1 VEVMRKTEVL
11 EWNSFMEGEVKP
23 KVAPKKVIP
32 SIVTGAFLV
41 NKASVVLA
49 ATEIAPG
56 ADSTGLAKLIFEI
69 LGIADYIAWGGLIF
83 AGVSWMFNNRTVAI
97 ERGVGVT
104 AGYLIIRKSWA
115 YVQFLKGV

>member
-1 VEVMRKTEVL
+1 MGKTEVL
-11 EWNSFMEGEVKP
+11 EWNSFMKGECKS
-23 KVAPKKVIP
+23 KSDSKKVIP

-41 NKASVVLA
+41 NKASIVLA
-49 ATEIAPG
+49 ATSIAPA

-83 AGVSWMFNNRTVAI
+83 AGASWMFSNRTVAV
-97 ERGVGVT
+97 ERAVGVT